1 VVQADVYCGENGLP
15 WTAPAIFQI
24 TEGVEATAA
33 YGDQAALFGTLAVAP
48 LAYAQQLSAA
58 GEPVMTVDARS
69 AVAATV
75 AAWNSTHTGIVAEVQ
90 ECDGGGGGGFDT
102 GASDVSSSDTGSAND
117 TGSSDAGNGDGT
129 TVVCDGANCEA
140 VDAAPAPTKRKERG
154 LFGCAAGG
162 AEGSLFA
169 AAGLLAMMAAQ
180 RRRRR

>member
-1 VVQADVYCGENGLP
+1 
-15 WTAPAIFQI
+15 
-24 TEGVEATAA
+24 
-33 YGDQAALFGTLAVAP
+33 
-48 LAYAQQLSAA
+48 
-58 GEPVMTVDARS
+58 MTVDARS

-90 ECDGGGGGGFDT
+90 ECNGGGGGGFDT
-102 GASDVSSSDTGSAND
+102 GAADDVSTGSDAGSASD
-117 TGSSDAGNGDGT
+117 TGSSDAGNGTGT

-169 AAGLLAMMAAQ
+169 AAGLLAMMATQ